1 MDAPAVFGGKCGRQR
16 LAPVTGILRHRHN
29 TAYAAIVLSGN
40 FEEAGNAGRF
50 FARAGNVI
58 IHNMFDCHL
67 DRVGGAGADVLN
79 LPLDGLR
86 FIGRTMGRIADP
98 DAIARRAEW
107 DGASALRMMAEQWQT
122 VQSPS
127 EDWADDLRSALET
140 NTSLRLDDWA
150 RHEGLAAET
159 LSRAFHKLYGIT
171 PASFRVE
178 ARARAAWRRIVAENT
193 PLAAIACECGFADQ
207 AHMTRAVRALSDA
220 SPSDWRRSN
229 SFKTGPHPSA

>member
-1 MDAPAVFGGKCGRQR
+1 MDSPAVFGGKCGRQR
-16 LAPVTGILRHRHN
+16 LAPVTGISRHRHN

-50 FARAGNVI
+50 FARAGDVI

-67 DRVGGAGADVLN
+67 DRVGGIGADVLN
-79 LPLDGLR
+79 LPLDGLG
-86 FIGRTMGRIADP
+86 FMGQTMGRVADP

-107 DGASALRMMAEQWQT
+107 DRASALRMLAAQWQA
-122 VQSPS
+122 VPSPS
-127 EDWADDLRSALET
+127 ADWADELRAALE
-140 NTSLRLDDWA
+140 NDTSLRLDDWA
-150 RHEGLAAET
+150 WREGLAAET

-193 PLAAIACECGFADQ
+193 PLAAIACEGGFADQ
-207 AHMTRAVRALSDA
+207 AHMTRAVRAFSDA
-220 SPSDWRRSN
+220 SPTDWRRSN
-229 SFKTGPHPSA
+229 SFKTRPHPTA